1 MKKKRA
7 QARKR
12 GVEIPPSPELAEH
25 ADRIRVLGRQT
36 FDGVI
41 EIGQRLVRCRELL
54 KTQRVWL
61 AWLEAEF
68 GWSRRTADRFIDLF
82 RARDKVRKLRTLGV
96 GLSGLYLLAKASPE
110 VVEGIE
116 RHVEAGHRAGH
127 RVPLAEIERRMRAD
141 AKRARIEITAPSP
154 DNGPRRSMASPP
166 EAASK
171 PPLTAEDFQAA
182 GRRDLVDL
190 IVDIARSRLPR
201 DQSFEEARAVVES
214 VGTEGMRERFS
225 EAVAKLYDFV
235 GQLQRA
241 LNERRIEEPAPTLRV
256 IHGKDDPR

>member
-7 QARKR
+7 QGRKR

-25 ADRIRVLGRQT
+25 ADRIRALGRQT

-41 EIGQRLVRCRELL
+41 EIGQRLVRCRKLL

-82 RARDKVRKLRTLGV
+82 RAKDKVRNLRSLGV

-110 VVEGIE
+110 VVEGFE
-116 RHVEAGHRAGH
+116 RHVEAGHR
-127 RVPLAEIERRMRAD
+127 VSLAEIEQRMRAD
-141 AKRARIEITAPSP
+141 PKRAAINTTPSP
-154 DNGPRRSMASPP
+154 AENGTRRTFGSMPPP

-171 PPLTAEDFQAA
+171 QPKLTAEDFEAA
-182 GRRDLVDL
+182 RRRQLVDSITDL
-190 IVDIARSRLPR
+190 ARELRPSNI
-201 DQSFEEARAVVES
+201 EEAHAIVES
-214 VGTEGMRERFS
+214 VGARRRRDNFAS
-225 EAVAKLYDFV
+225 AVAVLHDFLAS
-235 GQLQRA
+235 LQRA
-241 LNERRIEEPAPTLRV
+241 LNERVIEEPAPTAPTLGV
-256 IHGKDDPR
+256 ICGGKDE